1 MQKKKSRKSTPT
13 KALFFYSPSHN
24 ESGSVSKYLTL
35 LILPFPDGNFK
46 SLEGDFT
53 EMDYKENINKMLEE
67 IDDPKIL
74 RYIHIIVEDIHRDH
88 KRTH

>member
-1 MQKKKSRKSTPT
+1 MLWS
-13 KALFFYSPSHN
+13 AWLFYSPSHN

-35 LILPFPDGNFK
+35 LILPFPGGNFK
-46 SLEGDFT
+46 CLKGDFT
-53 EMDYKENINKMLEE
+53 EMDYKKNINKMLED

-74 RYIHIIVEDIHRDH
+74 RYIHIIVEDIHKDH